1 MDTFEIVIWEDE
13 LSDGALAYASWCT
26 AVIGVSGQGE
36 TEQEALDDIASS
48 MSVNIFEPWP
58 ANAPV
63 FYEADVAAAEQ
74 VNLLAELDSECIR
87 YRMHRLTM
95 DDLHATYHKVHVLG
109 IVPTSIVEPPAADPA
124 DEPAQAPAA
133 AAVS

>member
-13 LSDGALAYASWCT
+13 TSDGTVGYASWCT

-36 TEQEALDDIASS
+36 TEEEALADIASS

-58 ANAPV
+58 ADAPI

-74 VNLLAELDSECIR
+74 VDLLAELDAMGITHWMR
-87 YRMHRLTM
+87 HLTM
-95 DDLHATYHKVHVLG
+95 DDLRETYNRVHAVGPVA
-109 IVPTSIVEPPAADPA
+109 SPAANRVA
-124 DEPAQAPAA
+124 EPVKVPVAGTVA
-133 AAVS
+133 

>member
-13 LSDGALAYASWCT
+13 TSDGTLGYSSWCT

-58 ANAPV
+58 ADAPV
-63 FYEADVAAAEQ
+63 FYPAEVAAAEQ
-74 VNLLAELDSECIR
+74 VDLLAELDAEGIP

-95 DDLHATYHKVHVLG
+95 DDLRATYHKVHVLG
-109 IVPTSIVEPPAADPA
+109 IVKTPAADPA
-124 DEPAQAPAA
+124 DELAPVPAA
-133 AAVS
+133 VAAS

>member
-13 LSDGALAYASWCT
+13 LSDGALGYSSWCT

-58 ANAPV
+58 ADAPV
-63 FYEADVAAAEQ
+63 FYPADVAAAEQ
-74 VNLLAELDSECIR
+74 LDLLAELDAMGMR
-87 YRMHRLTM
+87 HWMRHLTM
-95 DDLHATYHKVHVLG
+95 DDLRATYHKVHVLG

-124 DEPAQAPAA
+124 DEPAQVPAA
-133 AAVS
+133 VAAS